1 MLRTERFL
9 RIESLPWHGRSI
21 YALLRLVRFI
31 SVALA
36 LNFRAVC
43 IGHRLQRLEPRTSV
57 HVNVVCVYRA
67 GAGSWWRGTVVER
80 RSLAGEL
87 SLSCA

>member
-43 IGHRLQRLEPRTSV
+43 IGHRLRRLEPLTSV
-57 HVNVVCVYRA
+57 HVNVVCVC
-67 GAGSWWRGTVVER
+67 TMQV
-80 RSLAGEL
+80 GEQVY
-87 SLSCA
+87 SCTWCTW

>member
-9 RIESLPWHGRSI
+9 RIESLPWHRRSI

-43 IGHRLQRLEPRTSV
+43 IGHRLRRLEPLTSV
-57 HVNVVCVYRA
+57 HVNVVCTVQVGEQVY
-67 GAGSWWRGTVVER
+67 
-80 RSLAGEL
+80 
-87 SLSCA
+87 SCTWCTW